1 MDYYLLKIVVL
12 KLTLNVFLIS
22 VYIYIYTETAVPS
35 TSLFSV

>member
-22 VYIYIYTETAVPS
+22 VYIYIYAETAVPS